1 MEKNYSEKI
10 DDYKTIEVELQD
22 EKINSLAGLIMQD
35 TLNQGR
41 TIEIPSLKIK
51 LKRKKWLKKKFN

>member
-51 LKRKKWLKKKFN
+51 LKRKK